1 MRIVTLGRTIAC
13 LTLALAAVSPAAAGQ
28 DDRGR
33 SDQPPLAEG
42 GLRRSAVALAQA
54 EWTGPGSAVRFEA
67 EQRAA
72 ARDREQAARDRDQ
85 AGRERQRSAQ
95 ERAEGQYERAQRSI
109 ERAEWSRAFEQFR
122 ALANAN
128 FPRAD
133 AALYWQAY
141 SLDKL
146 NRQAEALTAV
156 AELLKNYPMS
166 RWLNDARALEISMR
180 QRAGQPVSP
189 DQQNDDD
196 LKLLAIQGLQQMDP
210 EQGVPLLEKILQ
222 GTSSPRLKERALFVL
237 AQSGSA
243 RAQQVLAG
251 IAKGNSNPDL
261 QRKAIQ
267 YLGMNGDAANRQ
279 LLADIYGAAIDVDVK
294 RQILRSFGMAG
305 DRQRVLAAANNEKS
319 PELRS
324 EAVRSLGMMGARD
337 ELWQLYQKESSVEVR
352 QQMLQGMMM
361 AGDAA
366 HLTEVANSDANMDL
380 RRKAIQQLG
389 MVGGGRNS
397 ETLVSIYTR
406 QTDPG
411 VKRAALEGLFFSGN
425 ASALVALAKKESD
438 RELKR
443 RIVEKLTFM
452 DAPEAKEY
460 MLELL
465 K

>member
-1 MRIVTLGRTIAC
+1 MRATIGRTIAC
-13 LTLALAAVSPAAAGQ
+13 LALALVAAGPAAAEQ
-28 DDRGR
+28 DDR
-33 SDQPPLAEG
+33 LAR
-42 GLRRSAVALAQA
+42 L
-54 EWTGPGSAVRFEA
+54 EA
-67 EQRAA
+67 EQAA
-72 ARDREQAARDRDQ
+72 ARDREQAARDREQ
-85 AGRERQRSAQ
+85 ATRDREQASRERERERSAQ
-95 ERAEGQYERAQRSI
+95 ERAEGAYERAQRSI

-122 ALANAN
+122 ALANVN

-146 NRQAEALTAV
+146 NRQAEALTTV

-210 EQGVPLLEKILQ
+210 AQGVPLLEKILQ

-237 AQSGSA
+237 AQSGSS

-251 IAKGNSNPDL
+251 VAKGNSNPDL

-279 LLADIYGAAIDVDVK
+279 LLADIYGAATDVDVK

-305 DRQRVLAAANNEKS
+305 DRQRVLAAATNEKS

-361 AGDAA
+361 AGDAP

-380 RRKAIQQLG
+380 RRRAIQQLG
-389 MVGGGRNS
+389 MVGGGGRNG
-397 ETLVSIYTR
+397 ETLVNIYNR

-411 VKRAALEGLFFSGN
+411 VKRAALDGLFFSGN
-425 ASALVALAKKESD
+425 ASALVALARNESD

-452 DAPEAKEY
+452 NAPEAKEY